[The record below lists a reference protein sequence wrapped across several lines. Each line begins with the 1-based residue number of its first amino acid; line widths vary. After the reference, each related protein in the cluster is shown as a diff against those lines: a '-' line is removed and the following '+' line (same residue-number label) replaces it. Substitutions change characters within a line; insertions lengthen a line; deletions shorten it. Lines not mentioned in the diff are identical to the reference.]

1 MATTKTINL
10 NPNGNLIK
18 MNGKIYRHYT
28 RNITTSLPSIFFAI
42 NHGAIVYEV
51 LSNGDTI
58 KLTDQNYALDNESIL
73 RKQKEAKEEENR
85 KKVQNM
91 AQNEGNLT
99 TYTGNPSESDLT
111 PNPLPES
118 IEMNELGNDISSSIE
133 EDDKNIVKKSTKKTN
148 GKKSSVEE

>member
-42 NHGAIVYEV
+42 NHGAIVHEV

-58 KLTDQNYALDNESIL
+58 KLTEQNYALDNESIL
-73 RKQKEAKEEENR
+73 RRQREQEQEENR

-91 AQNEGNLT
+91 AQNEDNLT
-99 TYTGNPSESDLT
+99 TYTGNTSESDFT
-111 PNPLPES
+111 QNPLPES
-118 IEMNELGNDISSSIE
+118 IEMNELGNDISSSTE
-133 EDDKNIVKKSTKKTN
+133 EDNKNIVKKSTRKTN